1 MSSEEITL
9 KPCPFCGEEAEIQR
23 YGTSRVSTI
32 VTCMGCGTSKE
43 CGEEFNHGRDWN
55 DRTEAGIIEHL
66 EAENKRLRQALE
78 VYADESSWF
87 STYDNKNEVLF
98 MHDCGDG
105 YKIAQEALKGE

>member
-32 VTCMGCGTSKE
+32 VTCRGCGTSKE

-55 DRTEAGIIEHL
+55 DRTEAGIIEQL
-66 EAENKRLRQALE
+66 EEENKRLMAALE
-78 VYADESSWF
+78 VYANTENW
-87 STYDNKNEVLF
+87 
-98 MHDCGDG
+98 GDHLRDIFKGQPDTNDFRG
-105 YKIAQEALKGE
+105 YAIAQEALKGE